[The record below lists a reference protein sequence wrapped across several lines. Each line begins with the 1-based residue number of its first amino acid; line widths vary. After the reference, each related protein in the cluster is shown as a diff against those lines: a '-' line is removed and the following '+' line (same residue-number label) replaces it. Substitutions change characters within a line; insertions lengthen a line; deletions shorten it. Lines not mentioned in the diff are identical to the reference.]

1 MNFLKRLLKSPPPHT
16 PLAPF
21 PKGVSAEPTGVCLPQ
36 EEKSAN
42 QPPYTAVHISD
53 VLCVTEIANAEF
65 FVGDLFRRRFNT
77 PSFPDMPRH
86 FVAFYKIDENTM
98 MPVGYVHQTPWE
110 NCYLCGGLVIDD
122 RRYRRIPS
130 AHRRIIR
137 DAGGVAEYLQRESF
151 AALEKDT
158 LAIWGIVGDKL
169 AEQVDLRVGFVHTDR
184 PPLMVV
190 WLKPLPEEEKAAWV
204 QKAAALGMF

>member
-1 MNFLKRLLKSPPPHT
+1 MNFLKRLLKDRSPAETVSSAPVKTAPPQ
-16 PLAPF
+16 
-21 PKGVSAEPTGVCLPQ
+21 V
-36 EEKSAN
+36 
-42 QPPYTAVHISD
+42 PYEASCISD

-122 RRYRRIPS
+122 RRYRLIPA

-137 DAGGVAEYLQRESF
+137 EAGGVAEYLQRESF
-151 AALEKDT
+151 AAVTDDSA

-169 AEQVDLRVGFVHTDR
+169 AEQVDLRVGFVHTDA

-190 WLKPLPEEEKAAWV
+190 WLKPLPEEEKAVWI